1 MTHYTPSSLSIQKEI
16 VRHKLNLESEID
28 KSIDELGI
36 KTLLCRSGINKVKGF
51 PTVQLLFAFILL
63 PFLKISLTS
72 LWAGKM
78 VENIFNA
85 HKDTY
90 YRFLNQER
98 YNWRKFIILLA
109 SRLITRLDQRP
120 LKDKVLIGDDTLLG
134 KTGENMELVSYHF
147 DHTKK
152 SSQLGYQMLQLGYHN
167 GDYFCPVDVAFHTSK
182 KRPNQTAKD
191 LDHRVCGWKRR
202 SEAFQKKTDVLVE
215 MVRRAWQAGIEAQ
228 FALFDSWFAHDIFI
242 SKIKQIGYDVICRLK
257 RSKQQYEYR
266 DQSLNLSELWHDIA
280 RHQLTWVNSW
290 QVKATYLDVILPLS
304 GKVRIVFVRS
314 SKKKWHAFLST
325 NINMELPEILKY
337 YSRRWIIEVYF
348 RDCKQMLYLG
358 KGQSETFDA
367 VVALASLVMLRYLL
381 LVYILAKRQLKG
393 PIGPLFQELAHEHL
407 QIAVAEILW
416 SRIRE
421 IFMVSSQL
429 FWDDF
434 ESEKFLHLLDSVEDT
449 LLNYGFSSTAKL

>member
-1 MTHYTPSSLSIQKEI
+1 MKNYTPSSLSIQKEI
-16 VRHKLNLESEID
+16 TKHHLNLESEID
-28 KSIDELGI
+28 KSINELGI
-36 KTLLCRSGINKVKGF
+36 KTLLCQSGIRKHKGF
-51 PTVQLLFAFILL
+51 PTVNLVFALILL

-72 LWAGKM
+72 LWVGKL
-78 VENIFNA
+78 VENIFSA

-90 YRFLNQER
+90 YRFMNQER
-98 YNWRKFIILLA
+98 YNWRKFIMLLA
-109 SRLITRLDQRP
+109 NRLITRLDTRP
-120 LKDKVLIGDDTLLG
+120 LKDKVLIGDDTLIA

-152 SSQLGYQMLQLGYHN
+152 VSQLGYQMLQLGYHN
-167 GDYFCPVDVAFHTSK
+167 GEYFCPLDVAFHTSK
-182 KRPNQTAKD
+182 KRTNQELRD
-191 LDHRVCGWKRR
+191 IDHRVCGWKRR
-202 SEAFQKKTDVLVE
+202 LEAFQKKTNVLVE

-228 FALFDSWFAHDIFI
+228 FVLFDSWFAHDILIF
-242 SKIKQIGYDVICRLK
+242 KIKQIGYDVICRLK
-257 RSKQQYEYR
+257 RSKQLYEYR
-266 DQSLNLSELWHDIA
+266 GQSLNLSELWHDIA

-314 SKKKWHAFLST
+314 SRKKWHAFLST

-337 YSRRWIIEVYF
+337 YSCRWTIEVYF

-393 PIGPLFQELAHEHL
+393 PIGPLFQELVHEHL
-407 QIAVAEILW
+407 QIAMADVLW
-416 SRIRE
+416 TRIRE

-434 ESEKFLHLLDSVEDT
+434 DSDKFIHLIDLVEDT
-449 LLNYGFSSTAKL
+449 LLTYGFSSTAKL